1 MVKPVAL
8 DAIPVPG
15 LDFVV
20 QGWAMGACAEG
31 LGGAAASVSGN
42 LHVSREGG
50 DIGVRGPLSA
60 SADVTCDRCGQPAR
74 LQVETDVDCLY
85 LAPRAEGTESPESD
99 FAELGEYDGV
109 TLDLAHVVRESL
121 ALERP
126 MRVLCGDLDPAAE
139 ESCLARWRE
148 SAGAPERAADP
159 RLAVLQHFKPVH

>member
-1 MVKPVAL
+1 MVKPVTL

-20 QGWAMGACAEG
+20 QDWAREACAES
-31 LGGAAASVSGN
+31 LVGAAPAVSGE
-42 LHVSREGG
+42 LHVTRVGG

-60 SADVTCDRCGQPAR
+60 SADVTCDRCGLPFRFAVQT
-74 LQVETDVDCLY
+74 EVDCLY
-85 LAPRAEGTESPESD
+85 LAPRAEGAASPESE
-99 FAELGEYDGV
+99 FADLGEYDGV

-139 ESCLARWRE
+139 EACLARWRE

-159 RLAVLQHFKPVH
+159 RLAVLQNFKPVH